1 MTKRAKRVKGTVGN
15 GYLYSSAGADVLRTA
30 TSAPDG
36 IFGPGKKV
44 RKSKKTD
51 MSIFAMPRNFLNI
64 DGKSDKARKDILGV
78 TPAHFLNYPKDRHI
92 TKSVLG

>member
-15 GYLYSSAGADVLRTA
+15 GFLFSSAGADVLRAA

-44 RKSKKTD
+44 RKGKKPD
-51 MSIFAMPRNFLNI
+51 MSIFAMPSNFLNI